1 MVEIVGIPIVFEVV
15 DLPVGPLACV
25 GLDEGVGAVAVHLL
39 AVLPVV
45 AAGFLVA
52 EILVVVAVLDPLVLA
67 VGVVGVR
74 SDVRGVGSDPGRGVD
89 AGLDGVVAAAAPALP
104 AVVDVDVRPAVVHEP
119 RLDHRTSR
127 GEDLLLRDVARPA
140 VPRVPAH
147 GRREGD
153 PLADDDAKFAGGF
166 PECVACGE
174 FDEVGARLLD
184 AARDE
189 AGRGIEGEAFG
200 QTFGGECHGS
210 VSGCRYGEEKLRAGT
225 GPEDLRPV
233 DAGSRRRGRGE
244 NVLREIRHQGV
255 GGRLAP
261 CGCPQKRGREEKRE

>member
-1 MVEIVGIPIVFEVV
+1 M
-15 DLPVGPLACV
+15 
-25 GLDEGVGAVAVHLL
+25 AVHLL

-89 AGLDGVVAAAAPALP
+89 AEFESHGVYLLRELLHVGELVVGLDGVVAAAAPALP

-244 NVLREIRHQGV
+244 NVLRKIRHQGV